1 MSGGCFST
9 GKIKDVWTLLPTDL
23 QGLGLQILS
32 YDGEDEFFYS
42 KTSVSVRVK
51 TGGLIES
58 KGGEAPDRVW
68 GPKIHS
74 SSTVIE
80 P

>member
-1 MSGGCFST
+1 M
-9 GKIKDVWTLLPTDL
+9 
-23 QGLGLQILS
+23 S
-32 YDGEDEFFYS
+32 YDEEDEFFL
-42 KTSVSVRVK
+42 KTSVSVRVR

-58 KGGEAPDRVW
+58 KGGGGEAPDRVW